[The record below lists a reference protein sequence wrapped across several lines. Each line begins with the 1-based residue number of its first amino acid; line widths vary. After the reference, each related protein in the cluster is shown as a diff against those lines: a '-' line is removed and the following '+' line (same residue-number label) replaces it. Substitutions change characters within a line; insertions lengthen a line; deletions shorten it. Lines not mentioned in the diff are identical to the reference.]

1 MSTVIPELILFAK
14 QPVAG
19 EVKTRLQPQYTPEQ
33 AANIAQ
39 YFIEASV
46 VNAVNHWAGPV
57 SIYASPDTSHPIFSK
72 LAAQYDLKLYSQ
84 KGNDLGLRMYAAM
97 EDGIK
102 RHGAAAVMGC
112 DLPHCPQSV
121 FENAFSLMSNKQAVL
136 GPTRDGGYYFLG
148 LTELHAALF
157 SAIEWGT
164 DKVLA
169 DTLSRTASLDIDIV
183 LLPTLQDIDTAT
195 DLLEVARIFPGLAQF
210 LDQGTAATAAT
221 AGGTTKTMVA
231 DSD

>member
-1 MSTVIPELILFAK
+1 MSMVTPELILFAK

-19 EVKTRLQPQYTPEQ
+19 EVKTRMQPQYSLEQ

-46 VNAVNHWAGPV
+46 ANAVIHWAGPV

-72 LAAQYDLKLYSQ
+72 LAMQYDLKLYSQ
-84 KGNDLGLRMYAAM
+84 QGNDLGLRMHAAI

-148 LTELHAALF
+148 LTESHAALF
-157 SAIEWGT
+157 TAIEWGT

-169 DTLSRTASLDIDIV
+169 DTLSRAASLQIDIA
-183 LLPTLQDIDTAT
+183 LLLTMQDIDTAT
-195 DLLEVARIFPGLAQF
+195 ELLEVARIFPDLAQF
-210 LDQGTAATAAT
+210 LDQGATATAA
-221 AGGTTKTMVA
+221 AASGTTKTMVT

>member
-1 MSTVIPELILFAK
+1 MSIVTPELILFAK
-14 QPVAG
+14 QPIAG

-33 AANIAQ
+33 AADIAQ

-57 SIYASPDTSHPIFSK
+57 SIYTSPDISHPIFRS
-72 LAAQYDLKLYSQ
+72 LAEQYGLKLYSQ
-84 KGNDLGLRMYAAM
+84 KGNGLGLRMHAAI

-112 DLPHCPQSV
+112 DLPHCPQSI
-121 FENAFSLMSNKQAVL
+121 FENAFGLMSNKHVVL
-136 GPTRDGGYYFLG
+136 GPTRDGGYYFVG
-148 LTELHAALF
+148 MAESCVELF
-157 SAIEWGT
+157 TDITWGT

-169 DTLSRTASLDIDIV
+169 DTLSRAASLEIDIV

-195 DLLEVARIFPGLAQF
+195 DMLEVARVFPGLAQF
-210 LDQGTAATAAT
+210 LDQGATATATT
-221 AGGTTKTMVA
+221 AGGTTKTMVT